1 MGGVGKDVGRDMD
14 ISHKD
19 KWKRGYSAGLRP
31 ALATPMPDAAMSALL
46 QNSLLFQDDHVM
58 VINKPADLAVHPGP
72 RTPES
77 LELYLDD
84 LMFDRKAPPQPAHR
98 LDRDTSGC
106 LVLGRTKGALRTLNE
121 QFAAHTVAKT
131 YWAVVVGSPASDSGE
146 IDALLE
152 KTSSPTGGWRM
163 EVTPSGKPALTR
175 WKVLHRAEGLA
186 WLELSPQT
194 GRTHQI
200 RIHCAHIGLPLL
212 GDPVYGAA
220 VAGVRTMLHARA
232 LEIPRIDGTILRVE
246 APLPTDWPEVFAG
259 V

>member
-1 MGGVGKDVGRDMD
+1 LGDDGKETISDMAN
-14 ISHKD
+14 SQKE
-19 KWKRGYSAGLRP
+19 KWTRGYSAGLRP
-31 ALATPMPDAAMSALL
+31 ILATPEPDPAMIALL
-46 QNSLLFQDDHVM
+46 QSSVLFQDDHVM

-77 LELYLDD
+77 LELYLED
-84 LMFDRKAPPQPAHR
+84 LAFERKAPPQPAHR

-106 LVLGRTKGALRTLNE
+106 LVMGRTRGALKLLNE
-121 QFAAHTVAKT
+121 QFANSNVTKT
-131 YWAVVVGSPASDSGE
+131 YWAVVVGAPKEDSGE

-163 EVTPSGKPALTR
+163 EVSQEGKPALTR
-175 WKVLHRAEGLA
+175 WKVLHRADALT

-212 GDPVYGAA
+212 GDPIYGTA
-220 VAGVRTMLHARA
+220 VAGGRTMLHARA
-232 LEIPRIDGTILRVE
+232 LDIPRVDGSVLHVE
-246 APLPTDWPEVFAG
+246 APLPVDWPQVFAL
-259 V
+259 